1 MTKLSH
7 PDFTIPALAGAPDAR
22 FAPAPADGVLPE
34 GFFSTTNL
42 PTYVR
47 INGSWRMPREPRMDA
62 ALVLDAD
69 SLSIKEGRRLKKGD
83 MVAVGAAEDGSEG
96 IYVHTSS
103 FLADEEGEFKFMT
116 SEVSREKPIDY
127 SLMAKILIAE
137 RDRGGYPI
145 WVTGPALV
153 HSRARADMVWFI
165 ENGFVGALLA
175 GNAVAVHDIEAS
187 IFGTTLGMTKTG
199 EATTGGHGLHMRA
212 INKVRAAGSIAR
224 AVEQGVITD
233 GIMHACVLRQ
243 VPFVLT
249 GSIRDD
255 GPLPDVV
262 TDTLD
267 AQDAM
272 KRHTTR
278 ATMAVLIATA
288 LHAIATVNM
297 LPAFVTEADGS
308 MRELPTICVDSS
320 EFVVSKLKDRGTH
333 QAFGVVTNAQDFMH
347 ILRLYVERELT
358 ERKAAS
364 TPSSNEKV
372 EASSR
377 RPRDFCVTSPIA
389 SDSMQWT
396 KYVSFPRFV
405 RPASRPALP

>member
-1 MTKLSH
+1 VTILRH
-7 PDFTIPALAGAPDAR
+7 PDFELPELASAPDAK
-22 FAPAPADGVLPE
+22 FVPAPADGVLPE
-34 GFFSTTNL
+34 NFFSTTNL

-47 INGSWRMPREPRMDA
+47 INGTWRMPREPRMDS
-62 ALVLDAD
+62 ALVLDD
-69 SLSIKEGRRLKKGD
+69 DELWIREGRKVKKGSL
-83 MVAVGAAEDGSEG
+83 VAVGSEEDGSEG
-96 IYVHTSS
+96 IYVHTAS
-103 FLADEEGEFKFMT
+103 FLGDEEGEFKFMT

-127 SLMAKILIAE
+127 SLMARILLEE

-153 HSRARADMVWFI
+153 HSRARADMVWFV
-165 ENGFVGALLA
+165 ENGFVSALLA

-187 IFGTTLGMTKTG
+187 IFGTTLGMTRTG

-212 INKVRAAGSIAR
+212 INKVRAAGSIAK
-224 AVEQGVITD
+224 AVEQGIITD
-233 GIMHACVLRQ
+233 GIMHSCV
-243 VPFVLT
+243 VNGIPFVLT

-255 GPLPDVV
+255 GPLPEVV
-262 TDTLD
+262 TDTLA

-288 LHAIATVNM
+288 LHAIATGNM
-297 LPAFVTEADGS
+297 LPAFVSEKDGS

-358 ERKAAS
+358 ERKGGQTKS
-364 TPSSNEKV
+364 EPSKV
-372 EASSR
+372 RA
-377 RPRDFCVTSPIA
+377 
-389 SDSMQWT
+389 
-396 KYVSFPRFV
+396 
-405 RPASRPALP
+405 